1 MTATTNSPI
10 NATFTRLNNEW
21 VIKTDRRLTKADF
34 ASEKR
39 MVIGGAFEMLP
50 VCRVQV
56 ALKSGATK
64 VVEVAEYEKQIG
76 GEHFYSVR

>member
-1 MTATTNSPI
+1 MTTTTNSPV

-34 ASEKR
+34 VSEKR
-39 MVIGGAFEMLP
+39 MVIGGGREMLP
-50 VCRVQV
+50 VCRVAV
-56 ALKSGATK
+56 TLKSGATK
-64 VVEVAEYEKQIG
+64 IVEVAEYEKQNG